1 MPNVNK
7 LPALDL
13 EVGASGA
20 SKHAPTA
27 VGALL
32 LDKIGVVIAILA

>member
-1 MPNVNK
+1 MLNVNK

-13 EVGASGA
+13 EVGGPGA
-20 SKHAPTA
+20 SKHSPTV

-32 LDKIGVVIAILA
+32 LDKIGVVIAVLT